1 MAALSLRP
9 TLTEVLKVLTPCHGV
24 TLHYVARC
32 ATQGHVSLF
41 PHGWDAPSS
50 HGREDYAKAVGLPFR
65 VETKAS
71 CVSVWSRT
79 RSLHLLRYVSPPYLT
94 PSLTRCG
101 TIAAQVERPSIPT
114 PELPA
119 SASGI
124 GMGRLTCYAWHTPC
138 VTACHPSTKATLI
151 AHSSPPRLCTYAV
164 VMPSS
169 PMLRGGSN
177 HREGS
182 NGTLLSLVF

>member
-9 TLTEVLKVLTPCHGV
+9 TLTEVLKVLTPCHGA

-65 VETKAS
+65 AETKAS

-101 TIAAQVERPSIPT
+101 TIAAQVGRPFHT
-114 PELPA
+114 DTRA
-119 SASGI
+119 SCVSVGYRH
-124 GMGRLTCYAWHTPC
+124 GSPHLLRLAE
-138 VTACHPSTKATLI
+138 AMCHSMPPSHEGDTHRTLKPSTLMYLR
-151 AHSSPPRLCTYAV
+151 SRYAIV
-164 VMPSS
+164 PDARRW
-169 PMLRGGSN
+169 L
-177 HREGS
+177 
-182 NGTLLSLVF
+182 

>member
-9 TLTEVLKVLTPCHGV
+9 TLTEVLKVLTLCHGA
-24 TLHYVARC
+24 TLHSVARC
-32 ATQGHVSLF
+32 AIQGHVSLD

-65 VETKAS
+65 AETKAS

-101 TIAAQVERPSIPT
+101 TIAAQVGRPFHTDTQASCVSVGYRHGSPHLLRLAEAMCHSMPPCHEGDTHRTLKTSYAYVPT
-114 PELPA
+114 LPLCHVPDA
-119 SASGI
+119 RKVAQI
-124 GMGRLTCYAWHTPC
+124 IM
-138 VTACHPSTKATLI
+138 TAAM
-151 AHSSPPRLCTYAV
+151 AV
-164 VMPSS
+164 A
-169 PMLRGGSN
+169 
-177 HREGS
+177 
-182 NGTLLSLVF
+182 

>member
-9 TLTEVLKVLTPCHGV
+9 TLTEVLKVLTPCHGA

-32 ATQGHVSLF
+32 ATQGHVSLY

-65 VETKAS
+65 AETKAS

-101 TIAAQVERPSIPT
+101 TIAAQVGRPFHTDTRASCVSVGYRHGSPHLLRLAVRHVSQHATQPRGRHSSHTQALHAYVPT
-114 PELPA
+114 LSLCHRPRCSEVAL
-119 SASGI
+119 I
-124 GMGRLTCYAWHTPC
+124 I
-138 VTACHPSTKATLI
+138 VTAAM
-151 AHSSPPRLCTYAV
+151 A
-164 VMPSS
+164 
-169 PMLRGGSN
+169 
-177 HREGS
+177 
-182 NGTLLSLVF
+182 